1 MVTRRLPLYLNIQP
15 YMKKSI
21 IILSTLL
28 AATIMNSCGNGS
40 EPKVNLAEAQD
51 QVTDTVTR
59 KSLGAHAITL
69 PQPVLIIGT
78 YDENG
83 VPNAMNVAWGGQV
96 GGQQIELNLSL
107 GGRKT
112 IDNLKIRKAFTVA
125 FATVDTEV
133 AADYVGIVS
142 GQKEPNKMEKS
153 GLHAVKASKADA
165 PMYVE
170 FPVTVECNLRLMEET
185 VYGEMRIVGD
195 VVNVSAAESVLDENG
210 KIDVQKAGIICFDP
224 AGMAYRTLGD
234 KVGQPFKDGNQLK

>member
-1 MVTRRLPLYLNIQP
+1 M
-15 YMKKSI
+15 
-21 IILSTLL
+21 
-28 AATIMNSCGNGS
+28 
-40 EPKVNLAEAQD
+40 NLAEAQD

-133 AADYVGIVS
+133 AADYV
-142 GQKEPNKMEKS
+142 
-153 GLHAVKASKADA
+153 
-165 PMYVE
+165 
-170 FPVTVECNLRLMEET
+170 
-185 VYGEMRIVGD
+185 
-195 VVNVSAAESVLDENG
+195 
-210 KIDVQKAGIICFDP
+210 
-224 AGMAYRTLGD
+224 
-234 KVGQPFKDGNQLK
+234 

>member
-1 MVTRRLPLYLNIQP
+1 M
-15 YMKKSI
+15 M
-21 IILSTLL
+21 
-28 AATIMNSCGNGS
+28 MNACGNNNENKVVLT
-40 EPKVNLAEAQD
+40 EPQD
-51 QVTDTVTR
+51 QVTDSVVR
-59 KSLGAHAITL
+59 KSLGAHAIAL

-83 VPNAMNVAWGGQV
+83 VPNAMNVAWGGQC
-96 GGQQIELNLSL
+96 GRQQIELNLAIS
-107 GGRKT
+107 GRKT

-153 GLHAVKASKADA
+153 GLHAVKASKVDA

-170 FPVTVECNLRLMEET
+170 FPVTVECNLRLTEET
-185 VYGEMRIVGD
+185 DYGEFRVVGD
-195 VVNVSAAESVLDENG
+195 VVNVSAAESVLDESG
-210 KIDVQKAGIICFDP
+210 KIDVQKAGISCFDP

>member
-1 MVTRRLPLYLNIQP
+1 
-15 YMKKSI
+15 MKKLI
-21 IILSTLL
+21 PLITILMM
-28 AATIMNSCGNGS
+28 MNACGNNNENKVVLT
-40 EPKVNLAEAQD
+40 EPKD
-51 QVTDTVTR
+51 QVTDTVVR

-83 VPNAMNVAWGGQV
+83 VPNAMNVAWGGQC
-96 GGQQIELNLSL
+96 GGQQIELNLAIS
-107 GGRKT
+107 GRKT
-112 IDNLKIRKAFTVA
+112 IDNLKIRKAF
-125 FATVDTEV
+125 TEV

-153 GLHAVKASKADA
+153 GLHAVKASKVDA

-170 FPVTVECNLRLMEET
+170 FPVTVECNLRLTEET
-185 VYGEMRIVGD
+185 DYGEFRVVGD
-195 VVNVSAAESVLDENG
+195 VVNVSAAESVLDESG